1 MNNFSVGLI
10 ILLML
15 FILIPLAN
23 YVLKRMQR
31 RFEQPGPARQPM
43 PDMGVRR
50 QAARVA
56 TPASAAPRERT
67 QAAPP
72 DPIVASPRS
81 RWSRKTL
88 FRTRRDVRRVIVAM
102 TVLGP
107 CRAYDPPG

>member
-1 MNNFSVGLI
+1 MRDFDLGPIIFLI
-10 ILLML
+10 V
-15 FILIPLAN
+15 FVLIPLLN
-23 YVLKRMQR
+23 YILNRMRR
-31 RFEQPGPARQPM
+31 RFEPTPTRQPM

-50 QAARVA
+50 PAAPPA
-56 TPASAAPRERT
+56 PPASREQA

-72 DPIVASPRS
+72 NRILAPSRN